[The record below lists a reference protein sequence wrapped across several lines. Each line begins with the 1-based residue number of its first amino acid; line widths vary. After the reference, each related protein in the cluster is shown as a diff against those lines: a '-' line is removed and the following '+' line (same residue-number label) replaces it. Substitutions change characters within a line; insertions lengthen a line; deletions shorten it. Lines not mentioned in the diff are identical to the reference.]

1 MENVKIN
8 RHDFENAK
16 NEIKTFS
23 ENLPSNPSF
32 DLVRNDELWG
42 LLDHTVTGVEL
53 NDFIKKVQEHF
64 KSVYDV
70 LRNSV
75 KEFGTIY
82 KALDTLDK
90 DYINGILISLEKAI
104 EASDQAVKAQENIH
118 DTIGALKK
126 SVEALGELKTNIDKQ
141 RDTIHQLTSNQQGII
156 EKIKTLDKVVGEF
169 DGFKEKMSRQLGL
182 NKQENKKIKTAYCTA
197 GFSITLTFV
206 QLILLLLGVL

>member
-16 NEIKTFS
+16 NEIKKFS
-23 ENLPSNPSF
+23 ENLPKDPYFLKVENDVFFGWF
-32 DLVRNDELWG
+32 DHN
-42 LLDHTVTGVEL
+42 VTGKEL
-53 NDFIKKVQEHF
+53 NDFIGTVQNHF
-64 KSVYDV
+64 QSTYEA
-70 LRNSV
+70 LRNCV
-75 KEFGTIY
+75 KEFGIIY

-90 DYINGILISLEKAI
+90 DYINGILKSLEKAI